1 MWLEAQDKRAAKKK
15 EEKTLDLSCFV
26 FLLSRGKPTRTRQDP
41 GERER
46 QKQSPR
52 EGHPGAL
59 SEQGHLS
66 PWSWRSR
73 HDAAIGA
80 RRRHRG
86 CAHIVGVRVRSP
98 PQKARRRGRPPAGAP
113 RARRLHGERR
123 TRRGERESAREK
135 NESSTEST
143 PSARERE
150 ELGRTFFFMK
160 EERRKRRDRRER
172 DERKEPFLVSRAD
185 TVAYKKAPPRRC
197 VTRLSRAI
205 V

>member
-1 MWLEAQDKRAAKKK
+1 MWLEAQDKRAAKKE

-46 QKQSPR
+46 QKQSPA

-73 HDAAIGA
+73 HDAASGA

-150 ELGRTFFFMK
+150 ELGRTFF
-160 EERRKRRDRRER
+160 
-172 DERKEPFLVSRAD
+172 L
-185 TVAYKKAPPRRC
+185 
-197 VTRLSRAI
+197 
-205 V
+205 